1 MNKRMSKEAL
11 HVELALA
18 MRKEQDEYHNWL
30 MSQDVATV
38 IAHAEECSV
47 REDILLSM
55 EYLDFDERTMEELLQ
70 SGKPLAVMCEMF
82 LRGNDEEKNS
92 IEAQVCAF
100 IDAMAARIYGMMAAC

>member
-55 EYLDFDERTMEELLQ
+55 EYLNFDEGTMKSCLNPASRLLLCV
-70 SGKPLAVMCEMF
+70 KCF
-82 LRGNDEEKNS
+82 
-92 IEAQVCAF
+92 
-100 IDAMAARIYGMMAAC
+100 

>member
-18 MRKEQDEYHNWL
+18 MRKEQDEYRNWL

-100 IDAMAARIYGMMAAC
+100 IDAMAARISGMMAAC